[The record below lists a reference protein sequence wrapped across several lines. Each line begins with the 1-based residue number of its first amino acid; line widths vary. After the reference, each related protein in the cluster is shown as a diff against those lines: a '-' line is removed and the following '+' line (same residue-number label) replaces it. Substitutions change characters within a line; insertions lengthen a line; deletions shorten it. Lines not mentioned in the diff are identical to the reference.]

1 MTADPLDLEAVR
13 SVLAASK
20 DELIARYRAEGAGVG
35 KDAAGTGY
43 AIVVYLATSELM
55 PDEHVEVEGI
65 PLRFE
70 VTGRFRPLD
79 EEGEDA

>member
-1 MTADPLDLEAVR
+1 MADPVDLQAVR
-13 SVLAASK
+13 SVLASRK
-20 DELIARYRAEGAGVG
+20 DELISRYHAEGAGVG
-35 KDAAGTGY
+35 KEESGKGY
-43 AIVVYLATSELM
+43 AIVVYVATSDLVPE
-55 PDEHVEVEGI
+55 ERVEVEGI

>member
-1 MTADPLDLEAVR
+1 MANRLDRDEVR
-13 SVLAASK
+13 SVLASTK
-20 DELIARYRAEGAGVG
+20 DELIGRYRAEGAGVG
-35 KDAAGTGY
+35 KDESGESY
-43 AIVVYLATSELM
+43 AIVVYLATSELL
-55 PDEHVEVEGI
+55 PPEHVEVEGI

>member
-1 MTADPLDLEAVR
+1 MADPLDLQAVR
-13 SVLAASK
+13 SVLASRK
-20 DELIARYRAEGAGVG
+20 DELISRYRAEGAGVG
-35 KDAAGTGY
+35 KEESGTGY
-43 AIVVYLATSELM
+43 AIVVYVATSELV
-55 PDEHVEVEGI
+55 PEEHVEVEGI